1 MKWGTQY
8 GADFVNQL
16 FNGVKTN
23 ITGDFQFICLTNE
36 PEGLNP
42 KIENLPLP
50 NIELG
55 SAPIY
60 AGWRKISAFSP
71 QLKEKLE
78 EQSDYILK
86 RMENSYQRLEKVL
99 KAFNRIR

>member
-1 MKWGTQY
+1 MGNSLKEWEKEESLEQPDEVTTTT
-8 GADFVNQL
+8 L
-16 FNGVKTN
+16 EKS
-23 ITGDFQFICLTNE
+23 E
-36 PEGLNP
+36 
-42 KIENLPLP
+42 
-50 NIELG
+50 
-55 SAPIY
+55 
-60 AGWRKISAFSP
+60 RFSP

>member
-1 MKWGTQY
+1 MRNSLKECGKGKSLEEPDQ
-8 GADFVNQL
+8 
-16 FNGVKTN
+16 
-23 ITGDFQFICLTNE
+23 ITTTTLE
-36 PEGLNP
+36 KSE
-42 KIENLPLP
+42 
-50 NIELG
+50 
-55 SAPIY
+55 
-60 AGWRKISAFSP
+60 RFSP

>member
-1 MKWGTQY
+1 MRSSLKEWGE
-8 GADFVNQL
+8 GKSLD
-16 FNGVKTN
+16 
-23 ITGDFQFICLTNE
+23 E
-36 PEGLNP
+36 PDEFTTTTLE
-42 KIENLPLP
+42 KSE
-50 NIELG
+50 
-55 SAPIY
+55 
-60 AGWRKISAFSP
+60 RFSP